1 MWTTTEQQQTF
12 NLYTIMEYNELNRA
26 LADLDKSMH
35 TLEETYIE
43 NDGEVTELTEQMEQ
57 EILMIQELLSTDGI
71 DMLGGW
77 LKAKEDRKKSLK
89 AEKDYITRQMAAI
102 DETIEFIKLKINQ
115 VMVATG
121 KDKIKGDRGYTFA
134 TTISI
139 KTEVD
144 KDVLKA
150 LYADKVEEAIR
161 AAHVPAYV
169 GVTLTASSTK
179 AADLGVVEGDEEIFV
194 TTEKPTIRFTKPRA
208 GKEA

>member
-1 MWTTTEQQQTF
+1 MALTF
-12 NLYTIMEYNELNRA
+12 NLYTKMDYKELNQV
-26 LADLDKSMH
+26 LVNLDQAIN
-35 TLEETYIE
+35 TLEDLYIE
-43 NDGEVTELTEQMEQ
+43 GEGEVTEETEQMEDH
-57 EILMIQELLSTDGI
+57 ISGLKELLTRDGI
-71 DMLGGW
+71 DLLGGW
-77 LKAKEDRKKSLK
+77 LKAKEDRKKTLK

-102 DETIEFIKLKINQ
+102 DESIEFIKGKVNEVL
-115 VMVATG
+115 VATG
-121 KDKIKGDRGYTFA
+121 QEKIKGDRGYSFAA
-134 TTISI
+134 TTSV

-179 AADLGVVEGDEEIFV
+179 AADLGVVEGDEDIFL

-208 GKEA
+208 SKEA